1 MASPAVVGTPS
12 ESATVSDA
20 TTHTIARPTGVA
32 GQLTIL
38 IFSYDGGSAVNVT
51 AFSEETYTQF
61 FRQDDTTS
69 YGVIGYYRWEDAT
82 EDTSFDITTDDL
94 EKSASILFSISGAE
108 NPATQLPE
116 ATTALQTPIGTHK
129 DPPSIS
135 PTGGSKDYLFI
146 TGFCDDGEE
155 LDDDTWGNGVWSG
168 YSPATMLQKTSGA
181 GGAATTNVALAAAH
195 RQATTATEDPADL
208 VGATDIARIAALFT
222 IAIHPPGGAA
232 ATSLVAPRRMSQSL
246 IIR

>member
-129 DPPSIS
+129 DPPAIS
-135 PTGGSKDYLFI
+135 PR
-146 TGFCDDGEE
+146 
-155 LDDDTWGNGVWSG
+155 
-168 YSPATMLQKTSGA
+168 
-181 GGAATTNVALAAAH
+181 AAA
-195 RQATTATEDPADL
+195 RTICSSPGSAMMAKNSTTIR
-208 VGATDIARIAALFT
+208 GAMGYGRVTPPPRCSRRRRVRVARL
-222 IAIHPPGGAA
+222 PR
-232 ATSLVAPRRMSQSL
+232 TSL
-246 IIR
+246 